1 MIIHLKISD
10 SIYSIMEI
18 YTTTP
23 ILDKQVLSEKINLR
37 GFSTLA
43 RRAGPAIRGAGK
55 VFAQGANELMVQKIR
70 SIDLPP
76 GSVGRGFTQ
85 AGRTGQGIDPNR
97 RREFLKS
104 YVNLAGNRKSL
115 GTRAGAAA
123 NILFKQAP
131 GLVADYAKKNP
142 EAAAKGAMAIG
153 RGIWRAVGG
162 TNPGEPVSSRFQS
175 GSYGDATP
183 YLPEPKQDKMSR
195 ELAQER
201 QQQAYRTAEEEARSL
216 AARLGIPLKDAMYM
230 LSRV

>member
-1 MIIHLKISD
+1 
-10 SIYSIMEI
+10 MEI

-85 AGRTGQGIDPNR
+85 AVRTGQGIDPNR

-142 EAAAKGAMAIG
+142 EAALRGGMAVG
-153 RGIWRAVGG
+153 RGIWRAISG
-162 TNPGEPVSSRFQS
+162 TNPGQPVSSRFDADSYS
-175 GSYGDATP
+175 GTP
-183 YLPEPKQDKMSR
+183 YIPKPKEDKISR
-195 ELAQER
+195 ER
-201 QQQAYRTAEEEARSL
+201 QQQTYRTAEEEARSL

-230 LSRV
+230 LSRT